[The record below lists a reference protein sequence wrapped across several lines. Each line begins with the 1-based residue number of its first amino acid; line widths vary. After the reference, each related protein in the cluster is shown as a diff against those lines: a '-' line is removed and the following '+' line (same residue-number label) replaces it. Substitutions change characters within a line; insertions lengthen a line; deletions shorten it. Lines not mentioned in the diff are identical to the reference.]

1 MPRKKFIEPLVRCS
15 ITLYVETHKPK
26 NSDEN
31 SKTGTK
37 LPRRSTGTSRAF
49 QRFNESTEAS
59 SKNLRDDV
67 IQRQRQL
74 IAEIGKSTTDQIN
87 HLRIGK
93 ISPIEPNALTHA
105 RKTAEVLAPQQDLME
120 EAIEQIHRAKGE
132 AIAREKRLVEL
143 FEEHQE
149 REAARDLAAE
159 KDRRIANDRYRKE
172 SRKTSWTLFAAVA
185 TLAVTVLSIVFE
197 L

>member
-1 MPRKKFIEPLVRCS
+1 M
-15 ITLYVETHKPK
+15 ETHKPK

-37 LPRRSTGTSRAF
+37 LPRRSTGTSKAF

-93 ISPIEPNALTHA
+93 TSPIEPDALTHA

-172 SRKTSWTLFAAVA
+172 SRKTAWTLFAAVA